1 MRLLSHQART
11 SPPEHFQ
18 SPPMKPIRYT
28 IVPKQPAAHLFEVTV
43 TVADPDP
50 AGQRFM
56 LPVWIPGSYMVR
68 EFARNIVTLRATND
82 AGRKVRVEK
91 TDKHTWQAAP
101 VKGALTLRYEVYAW
115 DLSVRAAHL
124 DDTTGFFNGTSVF
137 LSPLGHEEAQCVVD
151 IQKPEGAAYR
161 DWRVATALPE
171 ARGTKRYGFGEYR
184 AQNYDELI
192 DHPVTLGE
200 FALATFKA
208 HGVPHDIVIAGRVI
222 GLDMARLSADLKR
235 ICETQIALFEPK
247 SKKAPMDRY
256 VFMTQAVT
264 DGYGG
269 LEHRASTALICNRG
283 DLPVQGRD
291 AATEGYR
298 TYLGLCSHEY
308 FHTWNVKRIKP
319 AVFAPYDLGV
329 ENYTSLLWLFEGF
342 TSYYDDLILVR
353 SGLISQDDY
362 FGMLGKVVGGVQRGS
377 GRLKQTVAESSFDA
391 WVKYY
396 RQDENAPNAIVS
408 YYTKGSLVAL
418 AFDLTIRA
426 QTNNRKSLDDVM
438 RLLWQRFGR
447 DFYRGKPVGVEE
459 SEIEAIFAEATG
471 VQLGELFAEAV
482 HGTRDLP
489 LDTLLA
495 PFGVTL
501 APELEKNGKPS
512 LGARVRGGADCT
524 LAAVHDGSA
533 AQKAGLSAG
542 DVLIAL
548 DGLRV
553 TGSNLDSLLSRYLP
567 GAKVEVHAFRRDELR
582 TAQVKLDGPD
592 VARYKLTVSDKRPA
606 ARKALERWLESRS

>member
-1 MRLLSHQART
+1 
-11 SPPEHFQ
+11 
-18 SPPMKPIRYT
+18 MKPIRYT
-28 IVPKQPAAHLFEVTV
+28 IVPGNPAAHLFEVTV

-68 EFARNIVTLRATND
+68 EFARNIVTLRAVND

-91 TDKHTWQAAP
+91 IDKHTWQAAP

-124 DDTTGFFNGTSVF
+124 DDTIGFFNGTSVF
-137 LSPLGHEEAQCVVD
+137 LSPLGHEDAQCVVD
-151 IQKPEGAAYR
+151 IQKPQGAAYR
-161 DWRVATALPE
+161 GWRVATALPE

-208 HGVPHDIVIAGRVI
+208 HGVPHDVVIGGRAI
-222 GLDMARLSADLKR
+222 GLDMERLCKDLKR
-235 ICETQIALFEPK
+235 ICEAQIALFEPK
-247 SKKAPMDRY
+247 SKKAPVERY

-269 LEHRASTALICNRG
+269 LEHRASTALICNRT
-283 DLPVQGRD
+283 DLPVQGREPMS
-291 AATEGYR
+291 EGYR

-319 AVFAPYDLGV
+319 AEFAPYDLGV
-329 ENYTSLLWLFEGF
+329 ENYTSMLWLFEGF

-353 SGLISQDDY
+353 SGVISQDDY
-362 FGMLGKVVGGVQRGS
+362 FGLLGKVIGGVQRGS
-377 GRLKQTVAESSFDA
+377 GRLKQSVAESSFDA

-408 YYTKGSLVAL
+408 YYTKGSLIAL

-426 QTNNRKSLDDVM
+426 QTGHQKSLDDVM
-438 RLLWQRFGR
+438 RLLWKRFGR
-447 DFYRGKPVGVEE
+447 EFYRGKPVGVDE
-459 SEIEAIFAEATG
+459 SEIEAIFAEASG
-471 VQLGELFAEAV
+471 AQLAELFAEGV
-482 HGTRDLP
+482 RGTRDLP
-489 LDTLLA
+489 LDALLA
-495 PFGVTL
+495 PFGVAL
-501 APELEKNGKPS
+501 APDVDKNGKPS
-512 LGARVRGGADCT
+512 LGVRLRGGADCA
-524 LAAVHDGSA
+524 LATVHEGSA

-542 DVLIAL
+542 DVLIAI

-553 TGSNLDSLLSRYLP
+553 TGGNIDALLSRYQP
-567 GAKVEVHAFRRDELR
+567 GAKVDVHAFRRDELR
-582 TAQVKLDGPD
+582 VAQVKLDGPE
-592 VARYKLTVSDKRPA
+592 VARYKLTVSDHRPG
-606 ARKALERWLESRS
+606 ARKALERWLTK

>member
-1 MRLLSHQART
+1 
-11 SPPEHFQ
+11 
-18 SPPMKPIRYT
+18 MKPIRYT
-28 IVPKQPAAHLFEVTV
+28 IVPRQPAAHLFEVTV

-68 EFARNIVTLRATND
+68 EFARNIVTLRGTNE

-115 DLSVRAAHL
+115 DMSVRAAHL
-124 DDTTGFFNGTSVF
+124 DDTTVF
-137 LSPLGHEEAQCVVD
+137 LAPLGHEEAQCVVD
-151 IQKPEGAAYR
+151 IQRPDGAAYR
-161 DWRVATALPE
+161 NWRVATALPE

-200 FALATFKA
+200 FALETFKA
-208 HGVPHDIVIAGRVI
+208 HGVPHDIVIAGRVV

-235 ICETQIALFEPK
+235 ICEAQIALFEPK
-247 SKKAPMDRY
+247 SKKAPVDRY

-269 LEHRASTALICNRG
+269 LEHRASTALICNRS
-283 DLPVQGRD
+283 DLPVQGRE
-291 AATEGYR
+291 APTEGYR

-319 AVFAPYDLGV
+319 AVFAPYDLSV
-329 ENYTSLLWLFEGF
+329 ENYTPLLWLFEGF

-362 FGMLGKVVGGVQRGS
+362 FGLLGKVIGGVLRGS
-377 GRLKQTVAESSFDA
+377 GRLKQSVAESSFDA

-396 RQDENAPNAIVS
+396 RQDENAANAIVS

-459 SEIEAIFAEATG
+459 SEVEAIFAEATG
-471 VQLGELFAEAV
+471 VQLGELFADAV
-482 HGTRDLP
+482 YGTRDLP
-489 LDTLLA
+489 LDTLLE

-501 APELEKNGKPS
+501 APDLEKNGKPS

-524 LAAVHDGSA
+524 LAVVHEGSA

-582 TAQVKLDGPD
+582 TAQVKLDGPE
-592 VARYKLTVSDKRPA
+592 VSRYKLTASDKRPA
-606 ARKALERWLESRS
+606 ARKARERWLAS

>member
-1 MRLLSHQART
+1 
-11 SPPEHFQ
+11 
-18 SPPMKPIRYT
+18 MKPIRYT
-28 IVPKQPAAHLFEVTV
+28 IVPSNPAAHLFEVTV

-68 EFARNIVTLRATND
+68 EFARNIVTLRAVNA

-91 TDKHTWQAAP
+91 VDKHTWQAAP
-101 VKGALTLRYEVYAW
+101 VKGALTLRYQVYAW

-124 DDTTGFFNGTSVF
+124 DDTIGFFNGTSVF
-137 LSPLGHEEAQCVVD
+137 LSPLGHEDAQCVVD
-151 IQKPEGAAYR
+151 IQKPQGAAYR
-161 DWRVATALPE
+161 GWRVATALPE
-171 ARGTKRYGFGEYR
+171 ARGTRRYGFGEYR

-200 FALATFKA
+200 FALATFEA
-208 HGVPHDIVIAGRVI
+208 HGVPHDVVISGRVI
-222 GLDMARLSADLKR
+222 GLDMERLCKDLKR
-235 ICETQIALFEPK
+235 ICEAQIALFEPT
-247 SKKAPMDRY
+247 SKKAPFERY

-269 LEHRASTALICNRG
+269 LEHRASTALICNRT
-283 DLPVQGRD
+283 DLPVQGRE
-291 AATEGYR
+291 AMSEGYR

-319 AVFAPYDLGV
+319 AAFAPYDLSV

-353 SGLISQDDY
+353 SGVISQDDY
-362 FGMLGKVVGGVQRGS
+362 FGLLGKVIGGVQRGS
-377 GRLKQTVAESSFDA
+377 GRLKQSVAESSFDA

-408 YYTKGSLVAL
+408 YYTKGSLIAL

-426 QTNNRKSLDDVM
+426 QTGSRKSLDDVM
-438 RLLWQRFGR
+438 RLLWKRFGR
-447 DFYRGKPVGVEE
+447 DFYRGKPSGVDE
-459 SEIEAIFAEATG
+459 SEIEAIFAEASG
-471 VQLGELFAEAV
+471 AQLAELFAEDV
-482 HGTRDLP
+482 RGTRDLP
-489 LDTLLA
+489 LDALLA
-495 PFGVTL
+495 PFGVAL
-501 APELEKNGKPS
+501 APDLDKNGKPS
-512 LGARVRGGADCT
+512 LGVRLRGGADCT
-524 LAAVHDGSA
+524 LATVHEGSA

-553 TGSNLDSLLSRYLP
+553 TGGNIDALLSRYQP
-567 GAKVEVHAFRRDELR
+567 GAKLDVHAFRRDELR
-582 TAQVKLDGPD
+582 VAQVTLDGPE
-592 VARYKLTVSDKRPA
+592 VTRYKLAVSDNRSA
-606 ARKALERWLESRS
+606 ARKARERWLAN